1 LKTKRELGLFDA
13 VMMGLSGAIGFEI
26 FVLMDYAY
34 FHLAG
39 SGMILALLLGGLIN
53 LTIMFSYCE
62 LGAAIPEV
70 GGEYTYTKAAY
81 GGLVA
86 FISGCLRWL
95 ASVFGA
101 ALAALVFAYQLQYLF
116 SRVSPAIEGFVS
128 AQISLIAIIV
138 IIVLATLEVRGVK
151 KVGLVIVIVFLA
163 IFALFLVGG
172 LWHGVIPPEVVPKPL
187 SEGLPGV
194 FAATAYTFPMFFGMR
209 ALIAGASQ
217 IKNPEKNV
225 PRGILLSALL
235 IMPLYFSVAY
245 VAIGVSPSGD
255 GPLLN
260 LAAEEIM
267 GVGGFVLFAIAGMI
281 ASLSALGTSITVQ
294 SSIARGM
301 SRDGYLPKT
310 LLSVHRRFGTPYVAI
325 IAGALFIML
334 MTVTG
339 SVASLGYA
347 ASFGS
352 TLVFTLVNFSLL
364 KLRKK
369 KPHMKKPF
377 KTPLYPFTPIAGII
391 MSFVLLA
398 FPMFIGDANAINA
411 LVSSFGLMA
420 LVLMTYYIR
429 MVGART
435 RDRLQVALGGISL
448 GTGIFVALLTYLIE
462 IGFVPLILPR
472 TFLYILIIISAVSI
486 LAGILNITARTRKVF

>member
-1 LKTKRELGLFDA
+1 MKRELGLFDA

-39 SGMILALLLGGLIN
+39 SGMILALLLGGLTN
-53 LTIMFSYCE
+53 LLIMFSYCE
-62 LGAAIPEV
+62 LGAAIPEI

-101 ALAALVFAYQLQYLF
+101 ALAALTFAHQLLYLF
-116 SRVSPAIEGFVS
+116 SKFAPAVEGFVS
-128 AQISLIAIIV
+128 AQMPLIAIIV
-138 IIVLATLEVRGVK
+138 VMVLAALQVRGVK
-151 KVGLVIVIVFLA
+151 KVGIIMVAVFLA
-163 IFALFLVGG
+163 IFAIFLAGG
-172 LWHGVIPPEVVPKPL
+172 LWHGLIPPEILPKPL

-209 ALIAGASQ
+209 ALVAGAAQ
-217 IKNPEKNV
+217 IKDPEKNV
-225 PRGILLSALL
+225 PRAILLSALL

-245 VAIGVSPSGD
+245 VAVGVSPGGD

-267 GVGGFVLFAIAGMI
+267 GVAGGVLFAIAGMV

-325 IAGALFIML
+325 IAGSLFIML
-334 MTVTG
+334 LSVTR
-339 SVASLGYA
+339 ALEFLGYA

-352 TLVFTLVNFSLL
+352 ILVFALVNLSLL

-377 KTPLYPFTPIAGII
+377 KTPLYPITPIAGIV
-391 MSFVLLA
+391 MSLVLLA
-398 FPMFIGDANAINA
+398 FPMFLRDVNAINA
-411 LVSSFGLMA
+411 LMSGLGLMA
-420 LVLMTYYIR
+420 LILITYHLR
-429 MVGART
+429 MVGRY
-435 RDRLQVALGGISL
+435 RLKVAVGGISL
-448 GTGIFVALLTYLIE
+448 GTGIFMALLTFLIE
-462 IGFVPLILPR
+462 TGFVLLTLPR
-472 TFLYILIIISAVSI
+472 IILIFVSAVSI
-486 LAGILNITARTRKVF
+486 LAGILNVSTRKVF

>member
-1 LKTKRELGLFDA
+1 MKTKRELGLFDA
-13 VMMGLSGAIGFEI
+13 IMMGMSGAIGFEI

-34 FHLAG
+34 FDLAG
-39 SGMILALLLGGLIN
+39 SDMILALLLGGLIN
-53 LTIMFSYCE
+53 LMIMLSYCE
-62 LGAAIPEV
+62 LGAAIPEI

-95 ASVFGA
+95 AGVFGA
-101 ALAALVFAYQLQYLF
+101 ALAALTFAYQLLYLF
-116 SRVSPAIEGFVS
+116 SKVAPAVEGFAS
-128 AQISLIAIIV
+128 AQIPLIAIIV

-151 KVGLVIVIVFLA
+151 KIGLIMVIAFLA
-163 IFALFLVGG
+163 IFAIFLAGG
-172 LWHGVIPPEVVPKPL
+172 LWHGLIPPEGAPKPL
-187 SEGLPGV
+187 SGGLPGI
-194 FAATAYTFPMFFGMR
+194 FAAAAYTFPMFFGMR
-209 ALIAGASQ
+209 ALIAGAAQ

-235 IMPLYFSVAY
+235 IIPLYFSVAY
-245 VAIGVSPSGD
+245 VAIKVSPGGD

-267 GVGGFVLFAIAGMI
+267 GVAGGVLFAIAGMI

-301 SRDGYLPKT
+301 SRDGYLPKI
-310 LLSVHRRFGTPYVAI
+310 LLSVHRRFGTSYVAI
-325 IAGALFIML
+325 IVGSVFIML
-334 MTVTG
+334 LTVIG
-339 SVASLGYA
+339 AVEVLGYA

-352 TLVFTLVNFSLL
+352 TLVFALVNLSLM

-377 KTPLYPFTPIAGII
+377 RTPLYPLTPIAGLV
-391 MSFVLLA
+391 MSLVLLA
-398 FPMFIGDANAINA
+398 VPMFDVNAKNA
-411 LVSSFGLMA
+411 LMSGLGLTA
-420 LVLMTYYIR
+420 LVLMAYYLR
-429 MVGART
+429 MVGRY
-435 RDRLQVALGGISL
+435 RLQVAVGGISL
-448 GTGIFVALLTYLIE
+448 GTGIFVALLIYLIE

-472 TFLYILIIISAVSI
+472 IFLDILIFVSAVSI
-486 LAGILNITARTRKVF
+486 LAGILNVTTSTRKIF